1 MANIS
6 FKSITFPGLANKY
19 QVPEISNDLMT
30 QGKAADS
37 KATGDALSAL
47 EDQFSEETDKIKAD
61 LDTQDAYTI
70 LLNDNVPNTT
80 QAYTFTDGK
89 VSQIAHNRNLVAIR
103 TDVFTYGTGTITE
116 KRTLNTGESM
126 TLVTNLTTLE
136 TVVTYDGGNE

>member
-1 MANIS
+1 MSLFTDLKDVFTAYAQRI
-6 FKSITFPGLANKY
+6 KGLA
-19 QVPEISNDLMT
+19 
-30 QGKAADS
+30 AAD
-37 KATGDALSAL
+37 
-47 EDQFSEETDKIKAD
+47 EEIKAD

-89 VSQIAHNRNLVAIR
+89 VSQITHNRNSVAIR

-116 KRTLNTGESM
+116 KRTLNTGESV

-136 TVVTYDGGNE
+136 TAVEYDGGNE